1 MELVAEE
8 FLEASLGGKQILFY
22 VGSSDQEF
30 WRRRTEQQTGLY
42 VKPLVFSSR
51 WQNQT
56 ELHFLAITP
65 S

>member
-22 VGSSDQEF
+22 LDSSDQEF
-30 WRRRTEQQTGLY
+30 WRRHTEQQTGLY
-42 VKPLVFSSR
+42 VKPLVLSSC